1 MKRLFFVCGSL
12 ATLLLGASLGAQA
25 PAAAPAQGA
34 AAPAPVPASNLQ
46 VLPKEWTNAQVLP
59 VMRGI
64 TAALGVE
71 CGHCHVWTAAGAPGN
86 DFPADV
92 KPEKAEAR
100 VMLRMVMDIN
110 KTISTE
116 FTKLGKPAAEQVQVQ
131 CVTCHRGQVVPK
143 QLVDIVLDTA
153 NQSNAAAAVA
163 KYRDLRKEYYGAQA
177 YDFSDLTLF
186 DAARRAIAANKF
198 DDAILYAQTNVEFNP
213 ESARSHQVM
222 SQAYQRKNDR
232 ASAIAEM
239 ERAVALDPALQPQ
252 LNNLKNPP
260 PARGAAPAAGGG
272 ADQGRGRGQ

>member
-1 MKRLFFVCGSL
+1 MKRLSFVCGSL
-12 ATLLLGASLGAQA
+12 ATLLLSVSLAAQA
-25 PAAAPAQGA
+25 PAAPAQGA
-34 AAPAPVPASNLQ
+34 APAPAPGKNLQ
-46 VLPKEWTNAQVLP
+46 VLPKEWTNAQILP
-59 VMRGI
+59 VMRSI
-64 TAALGVE
+64 AAALGTE

-92 KPEKAEAR
+92 KPEKTKAR
-100 VMLRMVMDIN
+100 AMLRMVADIN

-116 FTKLGKPAAEQVQVQ
+116 FTKLGKPANEIVQVQ
-131 CVTCHRGQVVPK
+131 CVTCHRGNIIPK

-186 DAARRAIAANKF
+186 DAATRAIAANKF

-213 ESARSHQVM
+213 KSARSHQVM

-232 ASAIAEM
+232 TNAIAEM
-239 ERAVALDPALQPQ
+239 EKAVALDPALQPQ
-252 LNNLKNPP
+252 LTNLKNPP

-272 ADQGRGRGQ
+272 AGQGRGQ

>member
-1 MKRLFFVCGSL
+1 MKRLSFVCGSL
-12 ATLLLGASLGAQA
+12 ATLLLSASLAAQA

-34 AAPAPVPASNLQ
+34 APAPVPARNLQ

-59 VMRGI
+59 VMRSI
-64 TAALGVE
+64 AAALGTE

-86 DFPADV
+86 DFPSDV
-92 KPEKAEAR
+92 KPEKTKAR
-100 VMLRMVMDIN
+100 AMLRMVMDIN
-110 KTISTE
+110 KTINTE
-116 FTKLGKPAAEQVQVQ
+116 FTKLGKPASEIVQVQ
-131 CVTCHRGQVVPK
+131 CVTCHRGNVIPK

-186 DAARRAIAANKF
+186 DAATRAIAANKF
-198 DDAILYAQTNVEFNP
+198 DDAILFAQTNVEFNP
-213 ESARSHQVM
+213 KSARSHQVM

-232 ASAIAEM
+232 ANAIAEM
-239 ERAVALDPALQPQ
+239 EKAVALDPALQPQ

-260 PARGAAPAAGGG
+260 PARGAAPAGG
-272 ADQGRGRGQ
+272 AGAGQGRGQ

>member
-1 MKRLFFVCGSL
+1 MKRLSIVGVSL
-12 ATLLLGASLGAQA
+12 AMLLLSVSLAAQA
-25 PAAAPAQGA
+25 PPALPAQGA
-34 AAPAPVPASNLQ
+34 APAPPPPARNLQ

-59 VMRGI
+59 VMRSI
-64 TAALGVE
+64 AAALGTE

-86 DFPADV
+86 DFPSDV
-92 KPEKAEAR
+92 KPEKTKAR
-100 VMLRMVMDIN
+100 AMLRMVTDIN
-110 KTISTE
+110 RTISAE
-116 FTKLGKPAAEQVQVQ
+116 FTKLGKPASEIVQVQ
-131 CVTCHRGQVVPK
+131 CVTCHRGNIIPK

-153 NQSNAAAAVA
+153 NQSNAAAGVA

-186 DAARRAIAANKF
+186 DAATRAIAANKF

-213 ESARSHQVM
+213 KSARSHQVM

-232 ASAIAEM
+232 TNAIAEM
-239 ERAVALDPALQPQ
+239 EKAVALDPALQPQ

-272 ADQGRGRGQ
+272 AGQGRGQ